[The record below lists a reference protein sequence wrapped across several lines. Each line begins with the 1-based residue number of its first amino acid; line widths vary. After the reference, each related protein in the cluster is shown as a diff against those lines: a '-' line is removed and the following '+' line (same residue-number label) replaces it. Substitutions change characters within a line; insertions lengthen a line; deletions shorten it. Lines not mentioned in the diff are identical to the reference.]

1 MQLMPT
7 APVPVS
13 SLPTTTALK
22 PPPSVMSDSRTGSP
36 ILSSA
41 LTSPSKM
48 MSPPQ
53 VPRNFIPQPQPVPQL
68 PAQPTPRLPQPAG
81 GPILASMLQRPSTV
95 PVVSTQA
102 SKVIRRTVA
111 LTASQQSQATT
122 TTASA
127 PTSKDGLYI
136 VALPQG
142 HPLRQGQ
149 NMVVLKSE
157 QGASP
162 VTSATPTSTTESPIR
177 ISEPSPASTTASPT
191 SSQTDRRNVAEI
203 LASKY

>member
-1 MQLMPT
+1 M
-7 APVPVS
+7 A
-13 SLPTTTALK
+13 A
-22 PPPSVMSDSRTGSP
+22 
-36 ILSSA
+36 SA
-41 LTSPSKM
+41 
-48 MSPPQ
+48 
-53 VPRNFIPQPQPVPQL
+53 
-68 PAQPTPRLPQPAG
+68 TPRLPPPAG
-81 GPILASMLQRPSTV
+81 GPILASMLQRKPTTL
-95 PVVSTQA
+95 PVVTTQA
-102 SKVIRRTVA
+102 NKIIRKTVT
-111 LTASQQSQATT
+111 LTASQQSQVQAQIHSQTTT

-127 PTSKDGLYI
+127 PTSKESLYI

-162 VTSATPTSTTESPIR
+162 VTSSTPTSTTESPIR

-203 LASKY
+203 LASK